1 MHRKSAVSSAE
12 FGLWKQ
18 YFNFVRFKRKLHP
31 LTSPVL
37 LSHTMRRILRLDQT
51 FLFSLSIINLKS
63 NYVPKI
69 LDFCPFTPYFFKNCT
84 DPWLH
89 HIPFKALKVKE
100 NAWKGF
106 MLLNLFKRF
115 NANPV
120 YNFIIGILFFAL
132 FFLNSNLIS
141 FLYSQLGK
149 QCICTHKMHFCLL
162 GISPKPSESIWNL
175 IELHPTF
182 YILL

>member
-1 MHRKSAVSSAE
+1 M
-12 FGLWKQ
+12 
-18 YFNFVRFKRKLHP
+18 
-31 LTSPVL
+31 
-37 LSHTMRRILRLDQT
+37 
-51 FLFSLSIINLKS
+51 
-63 NYVPKI
+63 
-69 LDFCPFTPYFFKNCT
+69 
-84 DPWLH
+84 
-89 HIPFKALKVKE
+89 KE

-149 QCICTHKMHFCLL
+149 QCICTHKMQSCLL
-162 GISPKPSESIWNL
+162 GKSPKPSESIRNL
-175 IELHPTF
+175 IELPVCFHPFIT
-182 YILL
+182 YIIFASNQVFLPFHKPIPKTDKYLNENNPNSLVLKL